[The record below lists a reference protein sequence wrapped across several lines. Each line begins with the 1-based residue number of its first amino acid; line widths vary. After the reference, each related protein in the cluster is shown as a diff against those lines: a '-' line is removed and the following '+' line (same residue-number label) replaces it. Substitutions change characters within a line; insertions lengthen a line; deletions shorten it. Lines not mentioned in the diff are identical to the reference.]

1 MWNMLVVEDESI
13 VRIGLRYLVDWESY
27 GVVWKA
33 EASNGEEAW
42 NIIEE
47 EEIHIVMTDIRM
59 PVMDGIQLTK
69 KIKERG
75 GGTQVIV
82 ISSYDDFPYV
92 QEALRLG
99 VTDYLHKPTMAK
111 EEIVDML
118 KKVLDNLERTYGP
131 SLTPAGTTEK
141 ERDEF
146 LKALLSGTDEEG
158 RLEKQYGALGL
169 PALADGVRLVGIRPA
184 SGGREEEQE
193 KSGSRFAAARYFIE
207 KYVSHDWGG
216 AVANGERDELLW
228 LAPAQ
233 ARSGERTW
241 NEYLAELKK
250 NLANLLNVALVFSG
264 GALAS
269 DVPGL
274 RTAYGELQRELG
286 EAEGAVGQA
295 VRMAMDYVDHHFCE
309 DVSLSSCAE
318 FAHVSPAHLSR
329 IFLKETGVNFSDYVI
344 RKKMER
350 AKELLRRTNLR
361 IYEVAE
367 KVGYAHSHYFSK
379 LFKEIVGQSPIE
391 YRNGS

>member
-13 VRIGLRYLVDWESY
+13 VRIGLRYLVDWESC

-42 NIIEE
+42 RIIEE
-47 EEIHIVMTDIRM
+47 EDIHIVMTDIRM

-75 GGTQVIV
+75 GEIQVVV

-99 VTDYLHKPTMAK
+99 VTDYLHKPTMDK

-118 KKVLDNLERTYGP
+118 KKVLGNLERTQG
-131 SLTPAGTTEK
+131 SSTALSATTEK
-141 ERDEF
+141 EKNEF
-146 LKALLSGTDEEG
+146 LQALFSGAGEDD
-158 RLEKQYGALGL
+158 RLEQQYAMFGL
-169 PALADGVRLVGIRPA
+169 PDLTEGVRTVGIRLS
-184 SGGREEEQE
+184 SGGREEESE
-193 KSGSRFAAARYFIE
+193 HGGSRFVAARYFIE

-216 AVANGERDELLW
+216 AVAVGERDELLW
-228 LAPAQ
+228 LAPAR
-233 ARSGERTW
+233 ARVGDRTW

-264 GALAS
+264 GSLANDIS
-269 DVPGL
+269 GL
-274 RTAYGELQRELG
+274 RKAYEELQREFG
-286 EAEGAVGQA
+286 ESEGQVGQA
-295 VRMAMDYVDHHFCE
+295 VRMAMDYVDLHFCE

-350 AKELLRRTNLR
+350 AKELLRQTNLR

-379 LFKEIVGQSPIE
+379 LFKEYVGQSPID
-391 YRNGS
+391 YRNGN

>member
-13 VRIGLRYLVDWESY
+13 VRIGLRYLVDWESC

-42 NIIEE
+42 RIIEE
-47 EEIHIVMTDIRM
+47 EDIHIVMTDIRM

-75 GGTQVIV
+75 GEIQVVV

-99 VTDYLHKPTMAK
+99 VTDYLHKPTMDK

-118 KKVLDNLERTYGP
+118 KKVLGNLERTQG
-131 SLTPAGTTEK
+131 SSTAFSATTEK
-141 ERDEF
+141 EKNEF
-146 LKALLSGTDEEG
+146 LQALFSGAGDDG
-158 RLEKQYGALGL
+158 RLEQQYAAFGL
-169 PALADGVRLVGIRPA
+169 PDLTEGVRPVGIRLS
-184 SGGREEEQE
+184 SGGREEEPQQG
-193 KSGSRFAAARYFIE
+193 GSRFVAARYFIE

-216 AVANGERDELLW
+216 AVAVGERDELLW
-228 LAPAQ
+228 LAPAR
-233 ARSGERTW
+233 ARAGDRTW

-264 GALAS
+264 GSLANDIS
-269 DVPGL
+269 GL
-274 RTAYGELQRELG
+274 RKAYEELQREFG
-286 EAEGAVGQA
+286 ESEGQVGQA
-295 VRMAMDYVDHHFCE
+295 VRMAMDYVDLHFCE

-350 AKELLRRTNLR
+350 AKELLRQTNLR

-379 LFKEIVGQSPIE
+379 LFKEYVGQSPID
-391 YRNGS
+391 YRNGN